1 MIDIINNTVIIIISY
16 FSRKMGPK
24 KRGFNRRRT
33 RRFMNDELDYHN
45 DYEECLENQRSVF
58 ENFQYLSH
66 NEKIKVEEK
75 FSKPRNDMQ
84 TKYVKELNNRRN
96 KIVMA
101 TGPAG
106 TGKTL
111 FGTEYGIRH
120 FLMGH
125 YDKIIFTRPAVSA
138 DEDLGYLPGTL
149 EDKMAP
155 WVRPIYDILHNFISP
170 KEVTEL
176 LENKSIEIAPLAYMR
191 GRTFKNTWIVA
202 DECQN
207 TTPNQFKM
215 LLTRIGENSR
225 MVITGD
231 LDQHDRMDEINGL
244 ADFLDKYRRNRSH
257 SISSIEFDKEH
268 VEREDVIKDVLSI
281 YDDTH
286 CDYYD
291 DAQCEYSYDEKTPSL
306 ISISP
311 DSNVSVLDN
320 IMERN
325 NNSSSIII
333 EDDVEILECD
343 NTINN
348 SIPGSS
354 FLNLGMSIY
363 NKSHNCDDLDI

>member
-1 MIDIINNTVIIIISY
+1 
-16 FSRKMGPK
+16 MGPK

-33 RRFMNDELDYHN
+33 RRFINDELAYHN
-45 DYEECLENQRSVF
+45 EYEECLENQRSVF
-58 ENFQYLSH
+58 ENFQYLSQ
-66 NEKIKVEEK
+66 NEKVKMEEK

-149 EDKMAP
+149 EEKMAP

-244 ADFLDKYRRNRSH
+244 ADFLDKYHRNRSN
-257 SISSIEFDKEH
+257 SISCIEFDKDH

-281 YDDTH
+281 YDDT
-286 CDYYD
+286 
-291 DAQCEYSYDEKTPSL
+291 QCEYSYDDTHCEYSYHANQAEKTPSL

-311 DSNVSVLDN
+311 DSNESVLDN
-320 IMERN
+320 IMERKSN
-325 NNSSSIII
+325 IDIDE
-333 EDDVEILECD
+333 EDDVAIIECD
-343 NTINN
+343 NAINN
-348 SIPGSS
+348 NIPGSS
-354 FLNLGMSIY
+354 FLHLGISLY
-363 NKSHNCDDLDI
+363 KSNTENDLDI